1 MKMLKLVEKTNFS
14 PSLPTRKATL
24 KRRAYAFIVDLYA
37 IVFINKF
44 MAFTWNSAVNNF
56 ISNLAFGKYEAAKR
70 ITSGIETIS
79 LPIIIAS
86 YFFFSYYLND
96 GRTFGKML
104 FNLKVYSNN
113 KNTQLTVLEALSR
126 SVSYILYSYFF
137 YLPFIINFLR
147 KDMKSITDYV
157 SQTTVMSDEEHSILE
172 SLEEDTSAV
181 HQLDMFPEDPVS
193 NRISKMAV

>member
-113 KNTQLTVLEALSR
+113 KNSQLTVLEALSR

>member
-70 ITSGIETIS
+70 LTSGIETIS

-113 KNTQLTVLEALSR
+113 KNSQLTVLEALSR